1 MHSQLGF
8 QLHQSHSLTVTGLK
22 GGKKSKYWVSVGL
35 LEISM
40 WLSNYSFRLKI
51 CYILRLHIEYVSNKV
66 SNFSDLPLPSYRAK
80 YVKNVL
86 KGSLRWVFKVLIH
99 RLNVYLKP

>member
-1 MHSQLGF
+1 MHSQIGF

-40 WLSNYSFRLKI
+40 WLSNESFRLKI

-66 SNFSDLPLPSYRAK
+66 
-80 YVKNVL
+80 
-86 KGSLRWVFKVLIH
+86 
-99 RLNVYLKP
+99 

>member
-1 MHSQLGF
+1 MSHKAFPNNRAKYGKNVKKDTWASVYGAHTQVKCLLKTLIFGICKKDIIMHSQMGF

-40 WLSNYSFRLKI
+40 WLSN
-51 CYILRLHIEYVSNKV
+51 
-66 SNFSDLPLPSYRAK
+66 
-80 YVKNVL
+80 
-86 KGSLRWVFKVLIH
+86 
-99 RLNVYLKP
+99 